1 MTGIVTEVDA
11 KAVIVTLAE
20 EVEGV
25 LKAADISRERVEDAR
40 SVYKEG
46 DTVEAKI
53 IALDRKNRTIALSV
67 KAKDYEDEQ
76 DAVKSLK
83 DQEVVSSSPGT
94 IGDLIKAQMQDQ

>member
-83 DQEVVSSSPGT
+83 DQEVASSSPGT

>member
-1 MTGIVTEVDA
+1 M
-11 KAVIVTLAE
+11 
-20 EVEGV
+20 
-25 LKAADISRERVEDAR
+25 LKAAYISRERVEDAR

-83 DQEVVSSSPGT
+83 DQEVASSSPGT